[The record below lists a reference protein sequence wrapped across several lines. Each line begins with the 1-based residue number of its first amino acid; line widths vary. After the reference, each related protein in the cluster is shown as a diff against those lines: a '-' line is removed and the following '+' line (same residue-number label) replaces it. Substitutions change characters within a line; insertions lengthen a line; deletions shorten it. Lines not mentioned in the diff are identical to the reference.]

1 MDEVFKSVGNTDFNR
16 VTVFSVNA
24 GTVVITCITIT
35 VMFVKNILSELEVP
49 QKENVVAREAFCAR
63 CCRII
68 ALP

>member
-1 MDEVFKSVGNTDFNR
+1 MDEVFKSVGNADFNR

-49 QKENVVAREAFCAR
+49 QKENVVA
-63 CCRII
+63 
-68 ALP
+68 